1 MHLDRLTLTNMRT
14 FRNLDMSLEPG
25 GYVISGPNA
34 SGKSNLLEAITL
46 LATARSSR
54 ARTDIELI
62 SQQAL
67 RDEPLPTARLAAEVT
82 TAVQPVS
89 VELAVTARA
98 PADAGGRAGATARR
112 FRVNGIARRASDL
125 IGQLRVVPF
134 SADDLQIIAG
144 SPTQRRRY
152 LDITISQ
159 LDVRYVRALQRY
171 QRVLTQRNGLLRRLQ
186 ERRGR
191 GVDELEFWD
200 GELAAAGG
208 VILAGRASAL
218 DALAEGAA
226 ERWSQL
232 APSSPPL
239 ELRYEPRLP
248 PEQASGVTGGE
259 AGSPPEDATGAAQQA
274 LSETLIARRGDDIAA
289 GMTRSGP
296 HRDDVRF
303 SIGDAEAGAFASRG
317 EQRTLALALRL
328 AEVALSH
335 ERTGDPPLLL
345 LDDILSELDAARRER
360 VLDAAFGVDQVVITT
375 PDPDRPG
382 AGELPEARRYRLEG
396 GELRREG

>member
-1 MHLDRLTLTNMRT
+1 MHLDRLTLTNVRT
-14 FRNLDMSLEPG
+14 FRDLDMALEPG
-25 GYVISGPNA
+25 CYVISGPNA

-54 ARTDIELI
+54 ARADVELI
-62 SQQAL
+62 SRQAL
-67 RDEPLPTARLAAEVT
+67 RDDPLPGARLAGEVT
-82 TAVQPVS
+82 TAAQPVS
-89 VELAVTARA
+89 VELAVTARE
-98 PADAGGRAGATARR
+98 PAGAGGRPLATGRR

-134 SADDLQIIAG
+134 SADDLQIISG

-191 GVDELEFWD
+191 GADELEFWD
-200 GELAAAGG
+200 TELAAAGG

-218 DALAEGAA
+218 DALAVGAA
-226 ERWSQL
+226 ERWNQL

-248 PEQASGVTGGE
+248 PEQASGLASGD
-259 AGSPPEDATGAAQQA
+259 ARSAAQDATGAAQQA
-274 LSETLIARRGDDIAA
+274 LRETLTARRGDDIAA

-303 SIGDAEAGAFASRG
+303 LIGGEDAGAFASRG

-328 AEVALSH
+328 AEVTLSH

-360 VLDAAFGVDQVVITT
+360 VVHAAYGVDQVVITT

-382 AGELPEARRYRLEG
+382 PGELPDARRYRLEG
-396 GELRREG
+396 GELHLEG

>member
-1 MHLDRLTLTNMRT
+1 MHLDRLTLSNVRT
-14 FRNLDMSLEPG
+14 FRDLDVSLEPG
-25 GYVISGPNA
+25 CYVVGGPNA
-34 SGKSNLLEAITL
+34 SGKTNLLEAITL
-46 LATARSSR
+46 LATARSAR
-54 ARTDIELI
+54 ARADIELI
-62 SQQAL
+62 SRQAL
-67 RDEPLPTARLAAEVT
+67 RDDPLPVARLAAQVS
-82 TAVQPVS
+82 TAAAQVG
-89 VELAVTARA
+89 VELAVTVRDAAAADGR
-98 PADAGGRAGATARR
+98 PAATGRR

-134 SADDLQIIAG
+134 SAEDLRIIAG
-144 SPTQRRRY
+144 SPGQRRRY

-191 GVDELEFWD
+191 GADELEFWD

-208 VILAGRASAL
+208 VILAGRAA
-218 DALAEGAA
+218 ALAALAAGAA
-226 ERWSQL
+226 ERWEQL

-239 ELRYEPRLP
+239 ELRYQPRLP
-248 PEQASGVTGGE
+248 PEQAAALSAAGPGG
-259 AGSPPEDATGAAQQA
+259 PEDATGAAQAA
-274 LSETLIARRGDDIAA
+274 LHETLLARRGDDIAA

-303 SIGDAEAGAFASRG
+303 AIGEGEAGAFASRG

-360 VLDAAFGVDQVVITT
+360 VLAAAYGVDQVVITT
-375 PDPDRPG
+375 PDPDRP
-382 AGELPEARRYRLEG
+382 AAAELPEARRYRIED
-396 GELRREG
+396 GELHAEG

>member
-1 MHLDRLTLTNMRT
+1 MQLARLTLANVRT
-14 FRNLDMSLEPG
+14 FRDLDLPLEPG
-25 GYVISGPNA
+25 CYVVSGPNA

-46 LATARSSR
+46 LATARSAR
-54 ARTDIELI
+54 ARADLELI
-62 SQQAL
+62 SREAL
-67 RDEPLPTARLAAEVT
+67 RDDPLPAARLAAEVS
-82 TAVQPVS
+82 TASGTVG
-89 VELAVTARA
+89 VELAVTVREAA
-98 PADAGGRAGATARR
+98 AADDRPPSTGRR
-112 FRVNGIARRASDL
+112 FRVNGVARRASDL

-144 SPTQRRRY
+144 SPGQRRRY

-208 VILAGRASAL
+208 VILAGRAAAL
-218 DALAEGAA
+218 AALAEGAA
-226 ERWSQL
+226 ERWQQL
-232 APSSPPL
+232 APASPPL
-239 ELRYEPRLP
+239 ELRYQPRLP
-248 PEQASGVTGGE
+248 PEQAAALLEAAPRGE
-259 AGSPPEDATGAAQQA
+259 ATDATGAAQAA
-274 LSETLIARRGDDIAA
+274 LHETLLARRGDDVAA

-303 SIGDAEAGAFASRG
+303 AIGEAEAGAFASRG

-345 LDDILSELDAARRER
+345 LDDILSELDEGRRDR
-360 VLDAAFGVDQVVITT
+360 VLAAAYGVDQVVITT

-382 AGELPEARRYRLEG
+382 ADELPEARRYHIED
-396 GELRREG
+396 GELRADG